1 MVSSLTPAA
10 RLYAY
15 ARLMRLDKP
24 IGFFLLLWPVLWSLW
39 LAAKGAPSLANLVI
53 FSLGALVMRSAGCVI
68 NDFADRK
75 IDGAVS
81 RTKLRPLVLGH
92 VSSKEALGLFVGL
105 CLLALVLVSLT
116 NRLTLYLSVGALA
129 LATAYP
135 FMKRYTYLPQVVLGA
150 AFAWSIPMAFAAETG
165 SVPPQAWLVYTAVVM
180 WTTAYD
186 TFYGMVDREEDIKIG
201 VKSTAIL
208 FAEQDRTMTGLLQGL
223 FLLTLWMVG
232 HKMGLGWP
240 YYGGLVVAGLLCA
253 HQQWLIRHRE
263 PAACFRA
270 FLHNNWVGMA
280 IFLGLVAQFALV
292 IKPQ

>member
-1 MVSSLTPAA
+1 MVPSLTPAA

-39 LAAKGAPSLANLVI
+39 LAAKGMPSIGNLII

-68 NDFADRK
+68 NDYADRNF
-75 IDGAVS
+75 DGAVT

-92 VSSKEALGLFVGL
+92 VSSREALGLFAGL
-105 CLLALVLVSLT
+105 CVLALLLVSFT
-116 NRLTLYLSVGALA
+116 NRLTIYLSAGALL
-129 LATAYP
+129 LAMVYP

-165 SVPPQAWLVYTAVVM
+165 SVPPYAWLVYTAVVM

-186 TFYGMVDREEDIKIG
+186 TFYGMVDRDEDLKIG

-208 FAEQDRTMTGLLQGL
+208 FAEQDRTMTACLQGF
-223 FLLTLWMVG
+223 FLIALWMLG
-232 HKMGLGWP
+232 HKMALGWP
-240 YYGGLVVAGLLCA
+240 FNLGLAAAAGLSA
-253 HQQWLIRHRE
+253 YQQWLIKERE
-263 PAACFRA
+263 PAACFQA
-270 FLHNNWVGMA
+270 FLHNNWVGMV
-280 IFLGLVAQFALV
+280 IFLGIVAQFALV

>member
-39 LAAKGAPSLANLVI
+39 LAAKGAPSIANLLI

-68 NDFADRK
+68 NDYADRT
-75 IDGAVS
+75 IDGEVS
-81 RTKLRPLVLGH
+81 RTRLRPLVLGH

-105 CLLALVLVSLT
+105 CLLALLLVSLT
-116 NRLTLYLSVGALA
+116 NRLTLYLSFGALL
-129 LATAYP
+129 LAVAYP

-208 FAEQDRTMTGLLQGL
+208 FAEQDRTMTGLLQAL
-223 FLLTLWMVG
+223 FLLTLWVVG
-232 HKMGLGWP
+232 HKMALGWP
-240 YYGGLVVAGLLCA
+240 YYCGLLA
-253 HQQWLIRHRE
+253 AALLSAYQQWLIRARE

>member
-68 NDFADRK
+68 NDYADRN

-105 CLLALVLVSLT
+105 CLLALLLVSLT

-165 SVPPQAWLVYTAVVM
+165 TVPPQAWLVYTAVVM

-208 FAEQDRTMTGLLQGL
+208 FAEQDRSMTALLQGL
-223 FLLTLWMVG
+223 FLLTLWVVG

-240 YYGGLVVAGLLCA
+240 YYLGLVAAAVLSAY
-253 HQQWLIRHRE
+253 QQWLIRHRE

>member
-68 NDFADRK
+68 NDFADRN

-105 CLLALVLVSLT
+105 CLLALLLVSLT

-129 LATAYP
+129 LAIAYP

-165 SVPPQAWLVYTAVVM
+165 TVPPQAWLVYTAVVM

-208 FAEQDRTMTGLLQGL
+208 FAEQDRSMTALLQGL
-223 FLLTLWMVG
+223 FLLTLWVVG

-240 YYGGLVVAGLLCA
+240 YYLGLVAAAVLSAY
-253 HQQWLIRHRE
+253 QQWLIRHRE

>member
-1 MVSSLTPAA
+1 
-10 RLYAY
+10 
-15 ARLMRLDKP
+15 MRLDKP

-39 LAAKGAPSLANLVI
+39 LAAKGVPSFGNLFI

-68 NDFADRK
+68 NDYADRNF
-75 IDGAVS
+75 DGAVS
-81 RTKLRPLVLGH
+81 RTRQRPMVLGH
-92 VSSKEALGLFVGL
+92 VSTAEALGLFAGL
-105 CLLALVLVSLT
+105 CLLALLLVSFT
-116 NRLTLYLSVGALA
+116 NRLTLYLSLGALL
-129 LATAYP
+129 LATVYP

-186 TFYGMVDREEDIKIG
+186 TFYGMVDRDEDLKIG

-208 FAEQDRTMTGLLQGL
+208 FAEQDRTMTGILQGL
-223 FLLTLWMVG
+223 FLLTLWVVG

-240 YYGGLVVAGLLCA
+240 YYTGLALAGALSGY
-253 HQQWLIRHRE
+253 QQWLIRARD

-270 FLHNNWVGMA
+270 FLHNNWVGMV
-280 IFLGLVAQFALV
+280 IFLGLVAQFTFV

>member
-1 MVSSLTPAA
+1 MVTLTPAA

-39 LAAKGAPSLANLVI
+39 LAAKGAPSIANLLI

-68 NDFADRK
+68 NDYADRNF
-75 IDGAVS
+75 DGQVS
-81 RTKLRPLVLGH
+81 RTRLRPLVLGH
-92 VSSKEALGLFVGL
+92 VSTVEALGLFVGL
-105 CLLALVLVSLT
+105 CAFALLLVSLT
-116 NRLTLYLSVGALA
+116 NRLTMYLSVGAVLLA
-129 LATAYP
+129 IAYP

-165 SVPPQAWLVYTAVVM
+165 SVPPHAWLVYTAVVM

-208 FAEQDRTMTGLLQGL
+208 FAEQDRAMTGMLQGL
-223 FLLTLWMVG
+223 FLLTLWVVG
-232 HKMGLGWP
+232 HKMALGWP
-240 YYGGLVVAGLLCA
+240 YNLGLLA
-253 HQQWLIRHRE
+253 AALLSAYQQWLIRERE

-270 FLHNNWVGMA
+270 FMHNNWVGMV

>member
-129 LATAYP
+129 LATSYP

-253 HQQWLIRHRE
+253 YQQWLIRHRE

>member
-68 NDFADRK
+68 NDFADRN

-105 CLLALVLVSLT
+105 CLLALLLVSLT

-165 SVPPQAWLVYTAVVM
+165 TVPPQAWLVYTAVVM

-208 FAEQDRTMTGLLQGL
+208 FAEQDRSMTALLQGL
-223 FLLTLWMVG
+223 FLLTLWVVG

-240 YYGGLVVAGLLCA
+240 YYLGLVAAAVLSAY
-253 HQQWLIRHRE
+253 QQWLIRHRE

>member
-1 MVSSLTPAA
+1 
-10 RLYAY
+10 
-15 ARLMRLDKP
+15 
-24 IGFFLLLWPVLWSLW
+24 
-39 LAAKGAPSLANLVI
+39 
-53 FSLGALVMRSAGCVI
+53 GALV
-68 NDFADRK
+68 
-75 IDGAVS
+75 
-81 RTKLRPLVLGH
+81 
-92 VSSKEALGLFVGL
+92 
-105 CLLALVLVSLT
+105 
-116 NRLTLYLSVGALA
+116 

-208 FAEQDRTMTGLLQGL
+208 FAEQDRAMTGLLQGF
-223 FLLTLWMVG
+223 FLLTLWVVG

-240 YYGGLVVAGLLCA
+240 YYLGLLA
-253 HQQWLIRHRE
+253 AAVLSAYQQWLIRHRE

>member
-129 LATAYP
+129 LATVYP

-186 TFYGMVDREEDIKIG
+186 TFYGMVDRDEDIKIG

-253 HQQWLIRHRE
+253 YQQWLIRHRE

>member
-39 LAAKGAPSLANLVI
+39 LAAKGLPSLSNLLI

-68 NDFADRK
+68 NDYADRNF
-75 IDGAVS
+75 DGQVS
-81 RTKLRPLVLGH
+81 RTRNRPLVMGH
-92 VSSKEALGLFVGL
+92 VSSAEALGLFVGL
-105 CLLALVLVSLT
+105 CTLALLLVSLT
-116 NRLTLYLSVGALA
+116 NRLTLYLSLGALV

-165 SVPPQAWLVYTAVVM
+165 SVPPHAWLVYTAVVM

-208 FAEQDRTMTGLLQGL
+208 FADQDRAMTGILQGL
-223 FLLTLWMVG
+223 FLLTLWVVG
-232 HKMGLGWP
+232 HKMGLAWP
-240 YYGGLVVAGLLCA
+240 YYLGLVAAAGLSA
-253 HQQWLIRHRE
+253 FQQWLIRERE

-270 FLHNNWVGMA
+270 FLHNNWVGMV
-280 IFLGLVAQFALV
+280 IFIGLVAQFALV

>member
-75 IDGAVS
+75 FDGAVS

>member
-39 LAAKGAPSLANLVI
+39 LAAKGVPSFGNLLI
-53 FSLGALVMRSAGCVI
+53 FTLGALVMRSAGCVI

-75 IDGAVS
+75 IDGQVS

-105 CLLALVLVSLT
+105 CLLALVLVSFT
-116 NRLTLYLSVGALA
+116 NRLTLYLSLGALA

-223 FLLTLWMVG
+223 FLLTLWIVG
-232 HKMGLGWP
+232 AKMGLGWP
-240 YYGGLVVAGLLCA
+240 YFSGLLVA
-253 HQQWLIRHRE
+253 AMLSAYQQWIIRHRE

-270 FLHNNWVGMA
+270 FLHNNWVGMV

>member
-1 MVSSLTPAA
+1 MVPSLTPAA

-39 LAAKGAPSLANLVI
+39 LAAKGVPSLGNLII

-68 NDFADRK
+68 NDYADRNF
-75 IDGAVS
+75 DGQVS
-81 RTKLRPLVLGH
+81 RTRLRPLVLGH
-92 VSSKEALGLFVGL
+92 VSTREALALFVGL
-105 CLLALVLVSLT
+105 CALALVLVSLT
-116 NRLTLYLSVGALA
+116 NRLTLYLSIGALV

-150 AFAWSIPMAFAAETG
+150 AFAWSIPMAFAAQTG
-165 SVPPQAWLVYTAVVM
+165 SVPPHAWLVYTAVVM

-208 FAEQDRTMTGLLQGL
+208 FAEQDRAMTGILQGL
-223 FLLTLWMVG
+223 FLLTLWVVG
-232 HKMGLGWP
+232 HKMGLDWP
-240 YYGGLVVAGLLCA
+240 YYLGLGAAAVLSAY
-253 HQQWLIRHRE
+253 QQWLIRERQ
-263 PAACFRA
+263 PAACFSA
-270 FLHNNWVGMA
+270 FLHNNWVGMV